1 MKLLVTGVYP
11 YTDEDFQRMKEMGYD
26 VVFMEN
32 EEDPVPISSKMIEGM
47 VCNNIF
53 TYHSIDEFP
62 NLKYVQVTSAG
73 LDHVPVREINYRLI
87 ELKNARGVFSV
98 PIAEWVVLK
107 ILEIV
112 KDSKHFY
119 KAQAEH
125 KWLKN
130 RNLTE
135 LPGQKAVIIGF
146 GHVAKEVAK
155 RLQAFGVKIVAINTK
170 PREQPEAD
178 DCFGIGDLCEILPD
192 CDIVISTLPLKEET
206 KHIIGE
212 KEIGRMKDGCIF
224 VNVSRGAVVDEQALI
239 KAVENHKFR
248 GVALDVFEEEPL
260 KPEHSFWGLKNVII
274 TPHNSYASDKIKE
287 RLIRIIMKNLEEY
300 QK

>member
-11 YTDEDFQRMKEMGYD
+11 YTEEDFQRMKDMGYD
-26 VVFMEN
+26 VVFMES
-32 EEDPVPISSKMIEGM
+32 EKDSVPAGTISVEAI
-47 VCNNIF
+47 VCNDLF
-53 TYHSIDEFP
+53 SYHSLEEFP
-62 NLKYVQVTSAG
+62 DLKYVQVTSAG
-73 LDHVPVREINYRLI
+73 LDRVPVREINYRLI
-87 ELKNARGVFSV
+87 ELKNARGVYSI

-107 ILEIV
+107 VLEIV
-112 KDSKHFY
+112 KNSKHFY
-119 KAQAEH
+119 EAQAEH

-146 GHVAKEVAK
+146 GHVAKEIAK

-170 PREQPEAD
+170 PREHPEAD

-206 KHIIGE
+206 RHIIGE
-212 KEIGRMKDGCIF
+212 KEFGRMKDGSIF

-239 KAVENHKFR
+239 NAVANHKFR

-260 KPEHSFWGLKNVII
+260 KPEHPFWGLENVII
-274 TPHNSYASDKIKE
+274 TPHNSYESEKIKE
-287 RLIRIIMKNLEEY
+287 RLIQIIMKNLEEY

>member
-1 MKLLVTGVYP
+1 
-11 YTDEDFQRMKEMGYD
+11 MKEMGYD
-26 VVFMEN
+26 VVFMES
-32 EEDPVPISSKMIEGM
+32 EKGPVPAGAKSVEAI
-47 VCNNIF
+47 VCNDLF
-53 TYHSIDEFP
+53 SYHSLDEFP
-62 NLKYVQVTSAG
+62 DLKYVQVTSAG
-73 LDHVPVREINYRLI
+73 LDRVPVREINYRLI
-87 ELKNARGVFSV
+87 VLKNARGVYSI

-107 ILEIV
+107 VLEIV

-119 KAQAEH
+119 EAQTEH
-125 KWLKN
+125 KWLKS

-146 GHVAKEVAK
+146 GHIGKEIAK

-170 PREQPEAD
+170 SREHPEAD
-178 DCFGIGDLCEILPD
+178 DCFGICDLCEILPD

-206 KHIIGE
+206 RHLISE
-212 KEIGRMKDGCIF
+212 KEFGLMKDGSIF

-239 KAVENHKFR
+239 NAVANHKFR

-260 KPEHSFWGLKNVII
+260 KPEHPFWSLENVII
-274 TPHNSYASDKIKE
+274 TPHNCYVSDKIKE
-287 RLIRIIMKNLEEY
+287 RMICIIMKNLENY